1 MVHTWPQDSYGANLV
16 AQLHG
21 EKRWTLYPPSAARG
35 LYPSR
40 VPYEQSSVFSRVHV
54 HDHDRRRHPDFGA
67 VAHEARVV
75 RTPPHC
81 ISILSLLTLHSP
93 LTLHR
98 TPRVLWSQR
107 AGGGAV
113 QVTLRAG
120 EVLFVPRHWWH
131 DVQTVSHTALSVNHW
146 IHI

>member
-40 VPYEQSSVFSRVHV
+40 LPYEQSSVFSRVHV

-75 RTPPHC
+75 RTPPGPHLDPVDTPFQ
-81 ISILSLLTLHSP
+81 IDGGSWGLRGQWIPPVLSLFLFRELRPSFD
-93 LTLHR
+93 
-98 TPRVLWSQR
+98 TPDANQR
-107 AGGGAV
+107 I
-113 QVTLRAG
+113 
-120 EVLFVPRHWWH
+120 
-131 DVQTVSHTALSVNHW
+131 N
-146 IHI
+146 